1 LYKAKGVAY
10 TEHSEK
16 GQDALD
22 LLPPISIINN
32 LEDDS
37 WFPRKISD
45 LDRTQ
50 NVLMYGSEL
59 GRIVILHNISGNF
72 VNFTQKMPTIQD
84 SRILFIE
91 KEEKNSFQLQI
102 HTDSK
107 LL

>member
-1 LYKAKGVAY
+1 M
-10 TEHSEK
+10 

-22 LLPPISIINN
+22 SLPPNPVIKN

-59 GRIVILHNISGNF
+59 GKFVILHNISGNF
-72 VNFTQKMPTIQD
+72 A
-84 SRILFIE
+84 
-91 KEEKNSFQLQI
+91 
-102 HTDSK
+102 
-107 LL
+107 